1 MSNFIDA
8 CIQGD
13 ALLEEVDEFVEQWH
27 ESDSK
32 RELHEFLGMTA
43 TEYSLWV
50 VDPDIL
56 PFVVIA
62 HRSNKGVDAVLEELE
77 HLPLAARAESP
88 EKAKKLLSW
97 LKSEGLW
104 Q

>member
-1 MSNFIDA
+1 MSSFIES
-8 CIQGD
+8 CIHGD
-13 ALLEEVDEFVEQWH
+13 AMLEEVDEFVEQWH
-27 ESDSK
+27 ESNSES
-32 RELHEFLGMTA
+32 ELHEFLGMTA
-43 TEYSLWV
+43 REYSLWV

-56 PFVVIA
+56 PFIVIA
-62 HRSNKGVDAVLEELE
+62 RRSNRGVDDVLEEIE

-88 EKAKKLLSW
+88 EKAKKLMSW